1 LVALELSEKGVF
13 LALFFHSD
21 DVDHLIPFK
30 EAVAIAENALKDMV
44 SSAGV
49 NAPRKRLNLH
59 RKVGEGQFDTVL
71 NVYAGGSANYG
82 AVGAQ
87 VALHRKAISGT
98 TQRRP
103 PFNPDQTELA
113 LIYDSDTGSLLG
125 VMAHRPRDF
134 TGVADLRTP
143 ATSLA
148 GLDLFARK
156 DARRVGIYGSG
167 QQAWATFAGL
177 RALRQIDSAKV
188 FSPTP
193 AHREGFAKKISAR
206 TGVKVTPV
214 DKPELAAKDVDII
227 LCMTNTNVPV
237 IDGAWLEAGQ
247 YIVSVIGSNIE
258 LVKSGN
264 LDKPRREIDDGTLQR
279 CDFIVALSK
288 AQAIDSQQGDIYW
301 PVQDGVITWDKVVE
315 ISDVLAGKVK
325 GRTDDKQIILYKNQG
340 GQGIVDIALA
350 KKCYE
355 LAKQHGKGYEM
366 KIEPRQNWWVQGGR
380 AETW

>member
-1 LVALELSEKGVF
+1 V
-13 LALFFHSD
+13 ALFFHSD
-21 DVDHLIPFK
+21 DVDQLIPFK
-30 EAVAIAENALKDMV
+30 EAVQITESALRDLV
-44 SSAGV
+44 SPQGV

-59 RKVGEGQFDTVL
+59 RKVAEGTFDTVL
-71 NVYAGGSANYG
+71 NIYSGGSASYG
-82 AVGAQ
+82 AIGAQ
-87 VALHRKAISGT
+87 VALHRKAIAGN
-98 TQRRP
+98 TQKRP

-113 LIYDSDTGSLLG
+113 LIYDTDGGSLLA

-177 RALRQIDSAKV
+177 CELRKIESAKI

-193 AHREGFAKKISAR
+193 AHREGFAKKIGAK
-206 TGVKVTPV
+206 TGVPVRPV
-214 DKPELAAKDVDII
+214 DAPELAAKDVDII

-237 IDGAWLEAGQ
+237 INGGWQ
-247 YIVSVIGSNIE
+247 YIISVIGSNIE

-264 LDKPRREIDDGTLQR
+264 LSAPRREIDDGTLQR

-301 PVQDGVITWDKVVE
+301 PVHDGVIGWDKVVE
-315 ISDVLAGKVK
+315 IADVLAGKVK

-350 KKCYE
+350 KKCYD

-366 KIEPRQNWWVQGGR
+366 KIEPRYNWWVQGGR